1 MLSQA
6 RDTHNYMHENNVNAR
21 KAVLQAMD
29 DQLLSYPR
37 RHFHPDEKR
46 FTWISTTTPKKYA
59 HLDFFLVSNTLMPY
73 ISNTKISPGI
83 QSDHSIISIS
93 IDFNRFH
100 RGRGFWKLNSS
111 FLKESEYIDQVKSV
125 IKCTVKE
132 YCGIEYSD
140 QDFNE
145 LSAEQIQGLPLTIN
159 PQLFF

>member
-1 MLSQA
+1 MAVNAHCIYGGDWNLVLSQA

-100 RGRGFWKLNSS
+100 RVSGS
-111 FLKESEYIDQVKSV
+111 
-125 IKCTVKE
+125 
-132 YCGIEYSD
+132 
-140 QDFNE
+140 
-145 LSAEQIQGLPLTIN
+145 
-159 PQLFF
+159 